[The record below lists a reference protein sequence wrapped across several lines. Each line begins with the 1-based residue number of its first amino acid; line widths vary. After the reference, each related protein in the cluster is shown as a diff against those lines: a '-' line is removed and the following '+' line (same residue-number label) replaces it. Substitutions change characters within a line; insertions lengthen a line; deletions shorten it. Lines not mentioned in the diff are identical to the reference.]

1 MEVTGM
7 NYAVILSGG
16 IGTRM
21 NTNGFPKQYL
31 KVQGKPIL
39 FYPLET
45 FDKTE
50 CIDKIIIVAN
60 EIWREDIRGWLA
72 EYGIQKFDR
81 FADPGES
88 RQGSILNGLLACME
102 TSASDKDRVIIHDG
116 VRPLVSSALITE
128 CFRQLDEHDGC
139 MPVLHINDTVYQSFD
154 GKSISTL
161 LDRSTLFKG
170 QSPETFHLWAFT
182 ELNRSVSA
190 EELNATRGTSE
201 IAFRHGMDV
210 ALIDGEDTNFKLTT
224 PADMAQFESIVS
236 GQAEKILNVKK

>member
-1 MEVTGM
+1 M

-16 IGTRM
+16 VGTRM
-21 NTNGFPKQYL
+21 HTGGFPKQYL
-31 KVQGKPIL
+31 KVLDKPIL

-45 FDKTE
+45 FDRTE
-50 CIDKIIIVAN
+50 CIDKIVIVAN
-60 EIWREDIRGWLA
+60 QVWQEDILGWLK
-72 EYGIQKFDR
+72 EYHIQKFDR
-81 FADPGES
+81 FAEPGDS

-102 TSASDKDRVIIHDG
+102 TSTSDQDRVIIHDG
-116 VRPLVSSALITE
+116 VRPLVSSRLITE

-139 MPVLHINDTVYQSFD
+139 MPVLPINDTVYQSFD
-154 GKSISTL
+154 GRSISTL

-170 QSPETFHLWAFT
+170 QSPETFHLHAFT
-182 ELNRSVSA
+182 KLNSSVTA

-210 ALIDGEDTNFKLTT
+210 ALIPGEDTNFKLTT

-236 GQAEKILNVKK
+236 GEANKILENH

>member
-1 MEVTGM
+1 M

-21 NTNGFPKQYL
+21 HTGGFPKQYL
-31 KVQGKPIL
+31 KVENKPIL

-45 FDKTE
+45 FDRTE
-50 CIDKIIIVAN
+50 CVDKIIIVAN
-60 EIWREDIRGWLA
+60 EVWQADILEWIK
-72 EYGIQKFDR
+72 EFGIQKFDR
-81 FADPGES
+81 FAEPGES

-102 TSASDKDRVIIHDG
+102 TSTSDKDNVIIHDG

-128 CFRQLDEHDGC
+128 CFRQLEEHDGC
-139 MPVLHINDTVYQSFD
+139 MPVISINDTVYQSFN
-154 GKSISTL
+154 GTSISTL

-170 QSPETFHLWAFT
+170 QSPESFNLKAFT
-182 ELNRSVSA
+182 ELNSSVSK

-210 ALIDGEDTNFKLTT
+210 ALIPGEDTNFKLTT

-236 GQAEKILNVKK
+236 GQADKILHNK

>member
-1 MEVTGM
+1 M

-16 IGTRM
+16 IGSRM
-21 NTNGFPKQYL
+21 RADGYPKQYMH
-31 KVQGKPIL
+31 VAGKPIL

-50 CIDKIIIVAN
+50 CVDKIIIVAN
-60 EIWREDIRGWLA
+60 EVWQEDIRKWLD
-72 EYGIQKFDR
+72 EYHIQKFDR
-81 FADPGES
+81 FAEPGDS

-102 TSASDKDRVIIHDG
+102 TSTSDKDKVIIHDG

-128 CFRQLDEHDGC
+128 CFRQLEEHDGC
-139 MPVLHINDTVYQSFD
+139 MPVISINDTVYQSFN
-154 GKSISTL
+154 GSSISTL

-170 QSPETFHLWAFT
+170 QSPESFHLKAFT
-182 ELNRSVSA
+182 ELNRSVTK

-210 ALIDGEDTNFKLTT
+210 ALIPGEDTNFKLTT

-236 GQAEKILNVKK
+236 GQANKILTSK